1 MTRWSHACRAQSAA
15 VDLVRGLRVSL
26 CAGES
31 NDEVCVHKLRLQQAG
46 THSARCSVK
55 QILPGPHL
63 ASHGFPQ
70 ANAADCRIDAEG
82 RSEVTMLQTLH
93 SI

>member
-1 MTRWSHACRAQSAA
+1 MKSDFKNQNAVTRWSHACRAQSAA

-46 THSARCSVK
+46 LFGNTLSQVLCKADPAWPPPCLTWFPSSQCS
-55 QILPGPHL
+55 
-63 ASHGFPQ
+63 
-70 ANAADCRIDAEG
+70 
-82 RSEVTMLQTLH
+82 
-93 SI
+93 